1 VSSETS
7 AGASAPAIRTEVVQ
21 GVAVVTLDAPQR
33 RNAFDLAM
41 CDEVVAGL
49 DALEADPAVGAIVV
63 TGAGSAFCA
72 GADLSHLGGSQ
83 RAGLL
88 AIYEGFLRVA
98 RSPLPTIAAVNGP
111 AVGAGMNLAL
121 ACDVRIAGASA
132 RFDTRFLHLGIHPG
146 GGHTWM
152 MQRIVGPQATAAT
165 VLFGEV
171 LSGAEA
177 ERVGLVWRCVPDE
190 DLLATSVAM
199 AARAAAAPREL
210 VARTKATMADT
221 ATLATH
227 AEAVARELGDQV
239 WSVTQPAFAERLA
252 QLQRTISRTS

>member
-1 VSSETS
+1 M
-7 AGASAPAIRTEVVQ
+7 RD
-21 GVAVVTLDAPQR
+21 GVAVITLDAPQR

-49 DALEADPAVGAIVV
+49 EVLEADPTVGALVV
-63 TGAGSAFCA
+63 TGSGSAFCA

-83 RAGLL
+83 REGLL

-132 RFDTRFLHLGIHPG
+132 RFDTRFLQLGIHPG

-177 ERVGLVWRCVPDE
+177 ERAGLAWRCVPDE
-190 DLLATSVAM
+190 ELLAASLAM

-210 VARTKATMADT
+210 VTRTKATMADT
-221 ATLATH
+221 ATLTTH
-227 AEAVARELGDQV
+227 AEAVARELDDQV

-252 QLQRTISRTS
+252 QLQRTIAKTP